1 MELKTILNYL
11 VALITISGGVFTIY
25 TYWKNSKLKRSE
37 WLYNLYEKFY
47 EKDNYKRIRYII
59 DYEREEDIKR
69 LKRGVLDDC
78 EDELVE
84 ELVDYL
90 NFFEFIASLW
100 VMKQLT
106 SKEIAMVFEYYILR
120 IYDHDF
126 IVKFLNDEGF
136 KQLPL
141 LVAKLSEQK

>member
-11 VALITISGGVFTIY
+11 VALITISGGLFTIY

-59 DYEREEDIKR
+59 DYERVEDIKR
-69 LKRGVLDDC
+69 LKKGVVYDC

-100 VMKQLT
+100 TMKQLT

-126 IVKFLNDEGF
+126 IVNFLNDEGF

-141 LVAKLSEQK
+141 LVAKLNEGK